1 MIKLSLMNTNQLSQ
15 ANVEEE
21 LDRFIA
27 SKNLELYELVHKKGV
42 PAVYNSLDPKIKTV
56 YKMDALKQ
64 FVKNR
69 KKRHSSNSNEKDPLQ
84 KAVPRISRAQLLV
97 WELLKQVG
105 KTYDD
110 IFSEWYEAS
119 ITTPTA
125 PFVLPEKDE
134 NEIRLE
140 RLEEKIDYIAEK
152 LIPHDRVP
160 LEDRYS
166 NLMLLTAS
174 FSALIKNTDSTKEW
188 TENFFLLYNYY
199 FLVSK
204 TVEKLSKKND
214 IYKKYLGLYAE
225 ANDFNKYTLFIIY
238 LLFLTAYFLNE
249 VAGYTDSYKR
259 NFNETDKL
267 FDFELE
273 TDTESFRKKLT
284 EYKNKILRFIDII
297 KETGINFNKKQCE
310 DLYKTFKTLFK
321 NERDLFVDKDGR
333 LAESKHLENDVRLA
347 VLFKKQRKI
356 QYYMR
361 IYISED
367 KKRQIADI
375 IACNEKITKEVF

>member
-1 MIKLSLMNTNQLSQ
+1 MIKFSLMNTNQLSQ

-27 SKNLELYELVHKKGV
+27 SNNLELYELVHKKGV

-284 EYKNKILRFIDII
+284 
-297 KETGINFNKKQCE
+297 
-310 DLYKTFKTLFK
+310 
-321 NERDLFVDKDGR
+321 
-333 LAESKHLENDVRLA
+333 
-347 VLFKKQRKI
+347 
-356 QYYMR
+356 
-361 IYISED
+361 
-367 KKRQIADI
+367 
-375 IACNEKITKEVF
+375 

>member
-1 MIKLSLMNTNQLSQ
+1 MNTNQLSQ

-140 RLEEKIDYIAEK
+140 RLEEKIDYLIEK
-152 LIPHDRVP
+152 NAVHDRIS
-160 LEDRYS
+160 LKTKYS
-166 NLMLLTAS
+166 NLFELTTYLSLLVKTI
-174 FSALIKNTDSTKEW
+174 SATSNWTDDDD
-188 TENFFLLYNYY
+188 LLYIHHS
-199 FLVSK
+199 LILKLMGKVSK
-204 TVEKLSKKND
+204 KSE
-214 IYKKYLGLYAE
+214 IYKKFFGLYSE
-225 ANDFNKYTLFIIY
+225 SNDFNKCMLFIIY
-238 LLFLTAYFLNE
+238 QLLLIAYFLN
-249 VAGYTDSYKR
+249 AIADYTDSFKSR
-259 NFNETDKL
+259 FKENGKVFEFEDATDAE
-267 FDFELE
+267 D
-273 TDTESFRKKLT
+273 FRKLASD
-284 EYKNKILRFIDII
+284 YKKYILKFIDEIQKKRTNFRNGGRACESLYEVFKALFEDSTDLFKDTDGNLAGSKDFNDDMLFSI
-297 KETGINFNKKQCE
+297 FLKKPLKEQKYMKIFISKAKKQQIE
-310 DLYKTFKTLFK
+310 DVIKWRDKTVQEEF
-321 NERDLFVDKDGR
+321 
-333 LAESKHLENDVRLA
+333 SKHE
-347 VLFKKQRKI
+347 
-356 QYYMR
+356 
-361 IYISED
+361 
-367 KKRQIADI
+367 
-375 IACNEKITKEVF
+375 